1 MPLRLAP
8 PGSLVLVGFVTI
20 PVFLWHLGIS
30 AKTWRDIG
38 RTVRRVCRCKKDE
51 AGGKR
56 VTRRTAAE
64 LIAPGM
70 DAARHVWIAFRSCLP
85 CCKKRGDEP
94 APTVEA
100 EAPKAEEPKEAWQA
114 PKSRYTITGMKQL
127 FGPSRKKGEIA
138 AGKIGVGMQA
148 EAEAPDLAR
157 SIKSPGVGTAPTS
170 TARVQAEAQETPS
183 LEERGLKVEGMLE
196 RTDTWTPFE
205 SPSMQKSRGRRTI
218 AALRQGANWKYVNG
232 DRAKRAGRNTLNKIK
247 AIGKTN
253 WRELGG
259 KIATYLHDSFE
270 RLQDALDH
278 VEESFDAFLEYLG
291 AWYQW
296 MYDSRLGRLIRCIYA
311 YVTSISIGAW
321 GDMLVA
327 GTMLVSCLTA
337 GIRAITLPPE
347 PKYTAPTPGVPPF
360 VRVRTPEEYLGE
372 WRPVITGLIGQGE

>member
-1 MPLRLAP
+1 MLAMDCAATLEVGPGFGGVCPPHVPVSMEDVLVMNGIPYEAQMPRPQDEAIQGMVWVAVQAAEDVYQGELNLTVNWQTSPYEAPLQIPEIVRRGRAQVFVGRQYLQAMEQMILRFPVPAVGMSLLLQPSNGGPKYEYELELQRRGTKYMMSSKAMPLRLAP
-8 PGSLVLVGFVTI
+8 PGSLVLVGFATI

-138 AGKIGVGMQA
+138 AGKIGVGM
-148 EAEAPDLAR
+148 EAEAPKLA
-157 SIKSPGVGTAPTS
+157 
-170 TARVQAEAQETPS
+170 
-183 LEERGLKVEGMLE
+183 
-196 RTDTWTPFE
+196 
-205 SPSMQKSRGRRTI
+205 
-218 AALRQGANWKYVNG
+218 
-232 DRAKRAGRNTLNKIK
+232 
-247 AIGKTN
+247 
-253 WRELGG
+253 
-259 KIATYLHDSFE
+259 
-270 RLQDALDH
+270 
-278 VEESFDAFLEYLG
+278 
-291 AWYQW
+291 
-296 MYDSRLGRLIRCIYA
+296 
-311 YVTSISIGAW
+311 
-321 GDMLVA
+321 
-327 GTMLVSCLTA
+327 
-337 GIRAITLPPE
+337 
-347 PKYTAPTPGVPPF
+347 
-360 VRVRTPEEYLGE
+360 
-372 WRPVITGLIGQGE
+372 